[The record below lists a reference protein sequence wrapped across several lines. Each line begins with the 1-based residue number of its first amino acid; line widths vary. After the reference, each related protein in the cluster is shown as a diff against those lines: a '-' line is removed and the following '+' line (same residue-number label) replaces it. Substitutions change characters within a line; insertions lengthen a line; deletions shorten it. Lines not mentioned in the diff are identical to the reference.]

1 VPYTNAYCSTP
12 PYTLSKAS
20 GICCF
25 CLVSV
30 EESFLLGSTLDPCA
44 WQFQSVHN
52 KVAARRT
59 IEGGTTTGRAN
70 L

>member
-1 VPYTNAYCSTP
+1 
-12 PYTLSKAS
+12 LSKAS
-20 GICCF
+20 GKRAHLLFLPCF
-25 CLVSV
+25 PSV

-44 WQFQSVHN
+44 SQFQSVHN